1 LRKELAKQLCNLIED
16 RMNNENF
23 QLIIITHDKEFL
35 REVSEHAEE
44 YYRVFKV
51 LLIDFSS

>member
-1 LRKELAKQLCNLIED
+1 
-16 RMNNENF
+16 MNSENF
-23 QLIIITHDKEFL
+23 QLIVITHDKEFL

-51 LLIDFSS
+51 IGKSDYSYKY